1 MDITT
6 NPLGRRAFLGAA
18 SALATVT
25 VAGLVAPPAGAAPA
39 SSNPIQSRSHE
50 HEGQGDPGPERVALP
65 DGFRPEGI
73 TSGPG
78 TTYYAGSLA
87 TGSIVTGELRRAT
100 SRVLTP
106 AAPGRV
112 LVGMQRD
119 RRSGL
124 LWVAG
129 SVGPQ
134 AHVYA
139 VDSRTG
145 AVVQDTVVPDG
156 RFLNDVVVTRRA
168 VWVTDSFVERLTR
181 IALDRSGGPTGSAPT
196 FLPLS
201 GAWPAGDGT
210 AINANGIR
218 ELADGSL
225 VLNNS
230 RVGGLW
236 RVDPGS
242 GRTTEI
248 PVSGGPG
255 ITSGDGL
262 ELGGHTLYD
271 VRGSGPNEVSV
282 LRLRRQGDAWSAVW
296 QGALTSASLDV
307 PSTATLAGGRL
318 WAVNA
323 RFGVASPLTA
333 PYWISRLP
341 ARP

>member
-1 MDITT
+1 MDISTT
-6 NPLGRRAFLGAA
+6 QLGRRAFLGAA
-18 SALATVT
+18 SALATVA
-25 VAGLVAPPAGAAPA
+25 VAGLAAPSAEASPA
-39 SSNPIQSRSHE
+39 SSTAARFRSHADE
-50 HEGQGDPGPERVALP
+50 DRRDLGPERVPLP
-65 DGFRPEGI
+65 DGFQPEGI
-73 TSGPG
+73 ASGPG

-87 TGSIVTGELRRAT
+87 DGSIVTGDLRRAT

-106 AAPGRV
+106 AASGRV
-112 LVGMQRD
+112 LVGMQHD

-139 VDSRTG
+139 VDSRSG
-145 AVVQDTVVPDG
+145 VVVQDTVVPGG

-168 VWVTDSFVERLTR
+168 VWVTDSFVNRLTR
-181 IALDRSGGPTGSAPT
+181 IALDRSGRPTGGAPT

-201 GAWPAGDGT
+201 GAWPAGNGT
-210 AINANGIR
+210 AFNANGIR

-236 RVDPGS
+236 RVDPHT

-255 ITSGDGL
+255 ITGGDGL
-262 ELGGHTLYD
+262 ELGGDTLYD
-271 VRGSGPNEVSV
+271 VRGSGLNEVSV
-282 LRLRRQGDAWSAVW
+282 LRLRRRGDEWSASW